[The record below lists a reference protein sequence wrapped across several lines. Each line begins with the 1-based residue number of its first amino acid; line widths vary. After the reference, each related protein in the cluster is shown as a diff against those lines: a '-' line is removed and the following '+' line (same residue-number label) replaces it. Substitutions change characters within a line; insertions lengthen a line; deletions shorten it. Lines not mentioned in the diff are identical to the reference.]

1 MLWYIYGCMV
11 LVCVYSFMVF
21 YHFFAIVDAT
31 ESKRVNSL
39 LFTQL
44 IHNVMI
50 DDTETIMERHDT
62 TERLS

>member
-1 MLWYIYGCMV
+1 MIYLWVYGV
-11 LVCVYSFMVF
+11 LCVYSFMVF

>member
-1 MLWYIYGCMV
+1 MIYLWVYCMV
-11 LVCVYSFMVF
+11 VVSVYSLMVF
-21 YHFFAIVDAT
+21 YHFLAIIDAT

-50 DDTETIMERHDT
+50 DDTETIMERHDI
-62 TERLS
+62 TERRS